1 MNGLNPDLL
10 FQRMAGGA
18 LRGVAESED
27 ILMRRCNGV
36 MENGR
41 RCSVVP
47 IPGHEYCKACEAK
60 EARGEMPALAVVKL
74 PVEPLRAH
82 NLKPKK
88 PAVKTVISDNKLS
101 ETTAEKPPMSDA
113 DFNAFSEMLYQSACG
128 DDTEAIIQAPGPGY
142 QDGFQIPTIAST
154 PPPEQV
160 TPCIKLSSPLAAVLV
175 KLPPPVP
182 PLSDTSVVIEFPRE
196 MFDDL
201 VDKGVG
207 TDTIKELL
215 YVLFI
220 SGTHG
225 LIRHAAE

>member
-154 PPPEQV
+154 SPPRAGNALHQTQFTACRRTSE
-160 TPCIKLSSPLAAVLV
+160 AAAPGTALV
-175 KLPPPVP
+175 GHVRCDRIPAGDVRR
-182 PLSDTSVVIEFPRE
+182 PRRQGSR
-196 MFDDL
+196 DRHHQGIAL
-201 VDKGVG
+201 CAV
-207 TDTIKELL
+207 
-215 YVLFI
+215 YQ
-220 SGTHG
+220 
-225 LIRHAAE
+225 RHARVNSPCS